1 MKIQLALFDGK
12 RVYWVDLDYY
22 NSILE
27 LVIFILPALIPGA
40 RYTTEK
46 LLGPEFWAPLGD
58 AGKQLVGR
66 CIVDMVRNGRLPLRR
81 IGCRHRR
88 PAQYELMT

>member
-1 MKIQLALFDGK
+1 MLIALHDGQ
-12 RVYWVDLDYY
+12 RTYWVEIEYY

-27 LVIFILPALIPGA
+27 LVIWILPALIPGE
-40 RYTTEK
+40 RYTTK
-46 LLGPEFWAPLGD
+46 MLLGPEFWAPLGD

-66 CIVDMVRNGRLPLRR
+66 CIADMVRNDRLPLRR

-88 PAQYELMT
+88 PAQYELIT